1 MPYMKS
7 GASSSFSESDQSP
20 VRAPV
25 DMQDVVTDSE
35 YIGATVADY
44 AELPLSEQL
53 EPIAVVG
60 MGCRLPGD
68 VRSPSDFW
76 KMMMDQGSGQSAR
89 VPSSR
94 FNIDAHFH
102 PDNDR
107 PGSFSVLGG
116 YFLNETLQ
124 EFDPTFFGLT
134 PIEAMWMDPQQRKLL
149 EVVYEAFESA
159 GVSLTQVT
167 GSSTGCFVASFTSDF
182 QQMAFK
188 EPAFRHGLAATGVD
202 PGIIS
207 NRISHIFNLKGP
219 SMLVN
224 TACSSSVYA
233 IHNACNALRN
243 GECAAAVVGGVNL
256 VLTVDQHMNTAKLG
270 VLSPTFTCHTFDA
283 SADGYG
289 RAEGVGAVYLKRL
302 SDAIRDGDPIRG
314 LLRSSA
320 TNNNG
325 KVPGAGITHPSFS
338 GQMAVIRHAYE
349 RGGHLDPRLTG
360 YFECH
365 GTGTAVGD
373 PLEVHAVANAMND
386 KRQTEDGPLRIGA
399 VKTNIGHSEAAS
411 GLSAIIKAILT
422 VERGVIPPTRGV
434 VNPNP
439 AIDWDEWKVEVVREP
454 TPFAPH
460 LPVKRVSVN
469 SFGYGGTNAHIIVEG
484 ADSILRQKQTYHY
497 QGQHPDYATKSHR
510 GAFNRNRPFL
520 LPFSAHDKE
529 TLKRNIS
536 AHGQVVDNY
545 SLLDLSYTLANRR
558 THFNSRGFT
567 VTTYANRT
575 QSFEPSLPDFVFG
588 DKKSAPPAIGFVFTG
603 QGAQWARMG
612 AELMMYYPS
621 FLRTIRHLD
630 QVLEDLDDMPVWTLE
645 DMILEDAGTSRVQEA
660 EFSQPLCTAI
670 QVALVQ
676 LLRSW
681 GVHPAV
687 TCGHSSGEIA
697 AAFAAGLLT
706 APEAIILAYY
716 RGKVVKKI
724 ETNGAMMAVGLG
736 AEDVEPYLTALE
748 DGGVVIACHNSP
760 SSVTLSGDVDGLAK
774 LQKELTDAN
783 IFARMLKTGGKA
795 YHSPHMHPASAP
807 YEALVRQAR
816 LALGKIPPRSTLPA
830 PVRMVSSV
838 TNAILPE
845 DASLDEAYWSANLV
859 SPVKFNQAL
868 HTIGNSEELRHVDLL
883 IEIGPHSALAG
894 PIRQIKS
901 AGSFS
906 QWEYLPSLARN
917 TDCAVS
923 MLRLAGELFLRGYP
937 LAIDR
942 VTAIEKVSKVGKAPY
957 QMGNLIVDLPPYQ
970 WDPNKRLWAE
980 SRQSREH
987 RAVQYARH
995 DILGS
1000 MIPGGSP
1007 TEPTWRN
1014 VLRIRDLPWLRDHS
1028 LGGEAVFPAAG
1039 YFSMAMEAI
1048 TQLNEL
1054 SPSPVAIGGYTLRD
1068 VSIETAL
1075 VTPDD
1080 DAGVEVLITLHPAVQ
1095 GKTKHNGAK
1104 QWWDFSVTSV
1114 SADGP
1119 KRHMAGTIG
1128 LIASPAD
1135 SQRPAPR
1142 PVPAF
1147 PQRVSGTAW
1156 NQALRRVGFDY
1167 GPTFQ
1172 DMEAIRFDGKTYA
1185 AASATNIKNAV
1196 GTMPEESRYVLHP
1209 ASVDSCLQLMIVAVY
1224 AGRAN
1229 AMPCGVVPLQ
1239 VDEVSIWTP
1248 SEEQLSSPEAEAYS
1262 WITERGSRSF
1272 VGSNQLV
1279 GSDGRLVMQ
1288 IKDMRCVSYEAAL
1301 PQRSSDLVP
1310 PQPYGQMVWKQDID
1324 SLICSEEMDIA
1335 TLVQLMA
1342 FKCPGCRVLD
1352 VGGLNSQVLLG
1363 LMPDLQLTATA
1374 TTAEDVKRLQEA
1386 LVEYPQVHTR
1396 QLLLCEDLE
1405 LQAFKPASY
1414 EFVISHE
1421 VQNGDELRQLRTL
1434 LVTGGRLV
1442 LPASSGLDDDAYN
1455 AVNLTITPVNAG
1467 KHIMGTAFEADG
1479 QGPSDGDESR
1489 NIRIVHGQRQPS
1501 ILPLVIASMEKR
1513 GFSMTVSSLQDPIE
1527 PGEHIIMLADYEGP
1541 LLPTIS
1547 ETDFIGL
1554 RDLLTKTGSLLWV
1567 TAGALAAG
1575 KKPEFAM
1582 AAGLLRAMK
1591 SEQASLN
1598 VVAIDFDP
1606 DTTPLETITEVI
1618 ASRAVQQVQRP
1629 SSLDPEY
1636 WVSGPNTL
1644 ISRLQ
1649 PHRDLNLTYA
1659 VEDSETI
1666 PGPFKA
1672 QEPIVGHLHSGK
1684 VVFRQDDRV
1693 EKSLGST
1700 EVEVRVELTGL
1711 NREDVMVITG
1721 VDYPTAFSREIG
1733 GVISRIGSAVQNVS
1747 VGDAV
1752 VGFSFDRF
1760 ATFQRVDESMVQRV
1774 KPGETLAELV
1784 SLPMAYSAAIYGMEE
1799 LARIKAGE
1807 KVLVL
1812 CGSGLAGSAGL
1823 RIAQLKGAIPYVT
1836 VSDASRIDL
1845 VQTST
1850 SLPREQLILEDDL
1863 SSLESLRF
1871 DVVFSSGWVDSSVA
1885 REAWRF
1891 IGPFGRFIDC
1901 GRKDMLSRGVLDK
1914 LPISRGAQYLAFDML
1929 GLYEFKP
1936 EDLSALLARAIDLYR
1951 RGETL
1956 ALQPLNVCN
1965 IAELPACVSSFSD
1978 DLESGKTLV
1987 AHEESSHEL
1996 EFLPTSPTLRLRSDA
2011 TYLLVGCLG
2020 GLGRSLTSW
2029 MLQKGARSFLFL
2041 SRSGTDSEQA
2051 AALTDHLKAA
2061 GARVIVVRGDASIRE
2076 DVERA
2081 VEAAPA
2087 EQPIRGVIQAAMVL
2101 RDGIFSNM
2109 TYTDW
2114 TTSTKPKVSGTMNL
2128 HQVLADVPLD
2138 FFVTTSSV
2146 SGILGTPGQS
2156 NYAAGNSYLDALA
2169 RHRRLHSQRAIS
2181 LILPMV
2187 LGVGVVAQN
2196 AELEISLKR
2205 KGMYGIDETALLQGF
2220 EVAILEQ
2227 QGDRDA
2233 TDTVDHIVVGLD
2245 PTELRKAVDEAGDT
2259 ADSFWIDDRRFNAV
2273 VQAMNAGSA
2282 SGSAAAQTI
2291 LGVLRDSNGIEA
2303 AEAMDIVA
2311 EAVIGKLARMLLI
2324 EVEQIERDG
2333 RSIASYG
2340 VDSMVGAELRNWIF
2354 KEMEMD
2360 IPYQQL
2366 LGASLTINRF
2376 AEQVCSAQGIMVGS

>member
-1 MPYMKS
+1 
-7 GASSSFSESDQSP
+7 
-20 VRAPV
+20 
-25 DMQDVVTDSE
+25 
-35 YIGATVADY
+35 
-44 AELPLSEQL
+44 
-53 EPIAVVG
+53 
-60 MGCRLPGD
+60 
-68 VRSPSDFW
+68 
-76 KMMMDQGSGQSAR
+76 MMDQGSGQSAR

-270 VLSPTFTCHTFDA
+270 VLSPTSTCHTFDA

-289 RAEGVGAVYLKRL
+289 RAEGIGAVYLKRL
-302 SDAIRDGDPIRG
+302 SDAIRDGDAIRG

-349 RGGHLDPRLTG
+349 RGGRLNPRLTG

-386 KRQTEDGPLRIGA
+386 QRQTEDGPLRIGA
-399 VKTNIGHSEAAS
+399 AKTNIGHSEAAS
-411 GLSAIIKAILT
+411 GLSAVIKAILT
-422 VERGVIPPTRGV
+422 VERGIIPPTRGV

-439 AIDWDEWKVEVVREP
+439 AIDWDQWKVEVVREP

-460 LPVKRVSVN
+460 LPVRRVSVN

-484 ADSILRQKQTYHY
+484 AGSILRQKQTYRY
-497 QGQHPDYATKSHR
+497 QGQHPDSATKSHR

-529 TLKRNIS
+529 TLKRNIG

-558 THFNSRGFT
+558 TQFNSRGFT

-575 QSFEPSLPDFVFG
+575 ESFQASLPNFVFG
-588 DKKSAPPAIGFVFTG
+588 DKKTALPTIGFIFTG

-621 FLRTIRHLD
+621 FLRTIRLLD
-630 QVLEDLDDMPVWTLE
+630 QALEDLDDMPVWTLE

-660 EFSQPLCTAI
+660 EFSQPLCTAV

-716 RGKVVKKI
+716 RGKVVKDI

-736 AEDVEPYLTALE
+736 AEELQSYLAALA

-760 SSVTLSGDVDGLAK
+760 SSVTLSGDAETLAK
-774 LQKELTDAN
+774 LLKELGDAN

-795 YHSPHMHPASAP
+795 YHSPHMHPASAR

-816 LALGKIPPRSTLPA
+816 LALGKTYPRSTLPA
-830 PVRMVSSV
+830 AVKMVSSV

-845 DASLDEAYWSANLV
+845 NATLDETYWSANLV

-868 HTIGNSEELRHVDLL
+868 HTIGNSGELKHVDLL

-901 AGSFS
+901 AGNFT
-906 QWEYLPSLARN
+906 QWEYLPSLTRN

-923 MLRLAGELFLRGYP
+923 VLRLAGNLFLRGYP

-942 VTAIEKVSKVGKAPY
+942 VTAIEEISKVGKSSY
-957 QMGNLIVDLPPYQ
+957 QTGNLIVDLPPYQ
-970 WDPNKRLWAE
+970 WDLNKRLWAE

-1000 MIPGGSP
+1000 MMAGGSP
-1007 TEPTWRN
+1007 TVPTWRN

-1039 YFSMAMEAI
+1039 YFSMAIEAI
-1048 TQLNEL
+1048 TQINEQSL
-1054 SPSPVAIGGYTLRD
+1054 SPVVIGGYTLRD

-1080 DAGVEVLITLHPAVQ
+1080 DTGVEVLITLYPAAQ
-1095 GKTKHNGAK
+1095 GKSNHNDTKS
-1104 QWWDFSVTSV
+1104 WWDFSVTSV

-1128 LIASPAD
+1128 LITGQAD
-1135 SQRPAPR
+1135 SQRPLPR
-1142 PVPAF
+1142 PVPTF
-1147 PQRVSGTAW
+1147 PQRASGTAW

-1172 DMEAIRFDGKTYA
+1172 DMEGIQFDGKTYA
-1185 AASATNIKNAV
+1185 AASATNIRNVV

-1248 SEEQLSSPEAEAYS
+1248 SDEQLSRPEAEAYS
-1262 WITERGSRSF
+1262 WITDRGSRSF

-1279 GSDGRLVMQ
+1279 GSDGQLVMQ

-1301 PQRSSDLVP
+1301 PQRLSDLAP
-1310 PQPYGQMVWKQDID
+1310 PQPYGKMVWKQDID
-1324 SLICSEEMDIA
+1324 SLIRSEDMDIA
-1335 TLVQLMA
+1335 TLVQLMV
-1342 FKCPGCRVLD
+1342 FKNPGCRVLD
-1352 VGGLNSQVLLG
+1352 VGGQNSQDLLD
-1363 LMPDLQLTATA
+1363 LMPDLRLTATA
-1374 TTAEDVKRLQEA
+1374 TTAENVKELQEA
-1386 LVEYPQVHTR
+1386 LMGHPQVQTR

-1405 LQAFKPASY
+1405 PQKLKPASY
-1414 EFVISHE
+1414 DFVISHD
-1421 VQNGDELRQLRTL
+1421 VHSGDELRRLRTL
-1434 LVTGGRLV
+1434 LETGGRIA
-1442 LPASSGLDDDAYN
+1442 LPASSGLDDDAYS
-1455 AVNLTITPVNAG
+1455 AANLTILSLEAG
-1467 KHIMGTAFEADG
+1467 KYMVGTDFETDD
-1479 QGPSDGDESR
+1479 QGLSNGSGSH
-1489 NIRIVHGQRQPS
+1489 NIRIVHGQRKPS
-1501 ILPLVIASMEKR
+1501 ILPGVVASLKKR
-1513 GFSMTVSSLQDPIE
+1513 AFVTTVSSLQDPID
-1527 PGEHIIMLADYEGP
+1527 PGEHIIMIADFEEP

-1547 ETDFIGL
+1547 ETDYIRL
-1554 RDLLTKTGSLLWV
+1554 QDLLVKTGTLLWV
-1567 TAGALAAG
+1567 TAGSLAAG

-1582 AAGLLRAMK
+1582 ASGLLRAMK

-1598 VVAIDFDP
+1598 VTAIDFDL
-1606 DTTPLETITEVI
+1606 DTTSLETITEVI
-1618 ASRAVQQVQRP
+1618 ALRAEQQVQRK
-1629 SSLDPEY
+1629 SSLEPEY

-1649 PHRDLNLTYA
+1649 PHRELNLAYT
-1659 VEDSETI
+1659 VEDNKTI
-1666 PGPFKA
+1666 PRPFKA
-1672 QEPIVGHLHSGK
+1672 QEPIFGHLRSGK
-1684 VVFRQDDRV
+1684 VAFMQDARV
-1693 EKSLGST
+1693 EQSLRPT

-1721 VDYPTAFSREIG
+1721 VDYPSAFSREIG
-1733 GVISRIGSAVQNVS
+1733 GVISRVGNAVQNVS
-1747 VGDAV
+1747 IGDV
-1752 VGFSFDRF
+1752 VIGFSFDKF
-1760 ATFQRVDESMVQRV
+1760 ATFQRVDECMVQRV
-1774 KPGETLAELV
+1774 KPNESLTELV

-1807 KVLVL
+1807 KVLIL
-1812 CGSGLAGSAGL
+1812 SGSGLAGTAGL
-1823 RIAQLKGAIPYVT
+1823 RIAQIRGAIPYVT
-1836 VSDASRIDL
+1836 VSDASRVDL
-1845 VQTST
+1845 VQKRT
-1850 SLPREQLILEDDL
+1850 SLPREQVILENDL
-1863 SSLESLRF
+1863 SSLESQSF

-1891 IGPFGRFIDC
+1891 IGPFGRFVDC
-1901 GRKDMLSRGVLDK
+1901 GRKDMLTRGVLDK
-1914 LPISRGAQYLAFDML
+1914 LPISRGAQYLAFDMQ

-1936 EDLSALLARAIDLYR
+1936 AVLSALLTQTVDLYR
-1951 RGETL
+1951 QGDIL
-1956 ALQPLNVCN
+1956 ALQPLKVSN
-1965 IAELPACVSSFSD
+1965 IAELPDRVSSFSD
-1978 DLESGKTLV
+1978 DLESGKALV
-1987 AHEESSHEL
+1987 AHQESSHEL
-1996 EFLPTSPTLRLRSDA
+1996 EFLPTSPALRLRSDA

-2051 AALTDHLKAA
+2051 ATLTNHLEVA
-2061 GARVIVVRGDASIRE
+2061 GARVIVVRGDASVRE

-2081 VEAAPA
+2081 VKAAPT

-2101 RDGIFSNM
+2101 R
-2109 TYTDW
+2109 
-2114 TTSTKPKVSGTMNL
+2114 VS
-2128 HQVLADVPLD
+2128 DP
-2138 FFVTTSSV
+2138 
-2146 SGILGTPGQS
+2146 TPS
-2156 NYAAGNSYLDALA
+2156 
-2169 RHRRLHSQRAIS
+2169 HSQ
-2181 LILPMV
+2181 LKVHV
-2187 LGVGVVAQN
+2187 LTSAGWH
-2196 AELEISLKR
+2196 
-2205 KGMYGIDETALLQGF
+2205 LQQHD
-2220 EVAILEQ
+2220 L
-2227 QGDRDA
+2227 
-2233 TDTVDHIVVGLD
+2233 H
-2245 PTELRKAVDEAGDT
+2245 
-2259 ADSFWIDDRRFNAV
+2259 
-2273 VQAMNAGSA
+2273 
-2282 SGSAAAQTI
+2282 
-2291 LGVLRDSNGIEA
+2291 
-2303 AEAMDIVA
+2303 
-2311 EAVIGKLARMLLI
+2311 
-2324 EVEQIERDG
+2324 
-2333 RSIASYG
+2333 
-2340 VDSMVGAELRNWIF
+2340 
-2354 KEMEMD
+2354 
-2360 IPYQQL
+2360 
-2366 LGASLTINRF
+2366 
-2376 AEQVCSAQGIMVGS
+2376 